1 MTNFN
6 FPSTF
11 SPVTRKWTTHYS
23 RIEGCLRFTR
33 HSNQRFPEKGRNWD
47 AGHLN
52 YAFLLKRRE
61 QSITVSL
68 GGRGEGMGGGIEAA
82 RNRACTTDRDLR
94 YYVSHSHHP
103 KLDDPRGMQGLGNGW
118 SSASCRDDYRPYNRS
133 VFNSLSE
140 CSNRSRCSSV
150 VQTRA
155 DEGLDIISNAPLG
168 SSVILRGCFR

>member
-33 HSNQRFPEKGRNWD
+33 YSNQRFPEKGRNWD

-94 YYVSHSHHP
+94 IDITCRIPITRNSTIPVEC
-103 KLDDPRGMQGLGNGW
+103 KGW
-118 SSASCRDDYRPYNRS
+118 ETGGRVHLVGTIIGRITGAYLTRYPNARTGRVAPPSSKQER
-133 VFNSLSE
+133 
-140 CSNRSRCSSV
+140 
-150 VQTRA
+150 TRA
-155 DEGLDIISNAPLG
+155 SI
-168 SSVILRGCFR
+168 

>member
-33 HSNQRFPEKGRNWD
+33 HSNQRFPGKGRNWD

-68 GGRGEGMGGGIEAA
+68 GGRGEGSRLHNGQGLA
-82 RNRACTTDRDLR
+82 NR